1 MRISLAEGTHPPCA
15 SDCDSETVRGDTGP
29 FSCMMDAWQHLFA
42 KRRGCTERLW
52 HFVGLSSGI
61 LWHMRLSPL
70 LLGGALP
77 GTATTTRC
85 SAEIASGDTEQ
96 DLKEASLF
104 PTRDER
110 CLRWLEFFFIHLLR
124 VCNGVCP
131 ARFTLSGT
139 TGTYKV

>member
-1 MRISLAEGTHPPCA
+1 
-15 SDCDSETVRGDTGP
+15 
-29 FSCMMDAWQHLFA
+29 MMDAWQHLFA

-77 GTATTTRC
+77 GTATATRC
-85 SAEIASGDTEQ
+85 SADIASGDTEQ

-124 VCNGVCP
+124 VCNGVCL